1 MPYLTL
7 CSLYYSFME
16 SNELRHQD
24 LIGPFRKYAKAH
36 NMKMS
41 DVLKQISSNYQRI

>member
-7 CSLYYSFME
+7 CSLYWHFLE
-16 SNELRHQD
+16 SNDLRHTD
-24 LIGPFRKYAKAH
+24 LIEPIREYAKAH

-41 DVLKQISSNYQRI
+41 YVLKQISSNYQRI